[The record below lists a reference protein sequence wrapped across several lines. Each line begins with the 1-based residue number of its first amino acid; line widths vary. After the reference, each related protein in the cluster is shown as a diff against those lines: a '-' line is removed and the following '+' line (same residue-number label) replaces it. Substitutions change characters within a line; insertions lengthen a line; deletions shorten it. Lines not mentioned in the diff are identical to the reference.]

1 MKLRFVLFSCILFF
15 LASALGHA
23 QDSKTSLKDQIVAQE
38 RAGLD
43 ALKTGDMK
51 TFENLTADDAVFV
64 DSSGSADKADVMKH
78 TQGFRLRDYT
88 ISDIKFVELSKNS
101 GLIAYQI
108 VESGTSHG
116 KDFSAKVNV
125 SSLWVKRRGKWVC
138 EFSQETAARK

>member
-1 MKLRFVLFSCILFF
+1 MKLQFALFSCTLFF

-23 QDSKTSLKDQIVAQE
+23 QDSKTSLEDQIVAQE

-51 TFENLTADDAVFV
+51 TFENLTADNAVFV
-64 DSSGSADKADVMKH
+64 DASGSADKADVMKH
-78 TQGFRLRDYT
+78 TQGFRLHDYT
-88 ISDIKFVELSKNS
+88 ISDIKFVELSKDS

-108 VESGTSHG
+108 MESGTSHG

-125 SSLWVKRRGKWVC
+125 SSLWVKRGGKWACV
-138 EFSQETAARK
+138 FSQETAAK